1 MAGLNWRLTSS
12 VLLLQ
17 DEDNSY
23 NDILA
28 IEAAAQVGLLI
39 YEVSVSFEEGA
50 SSGEARVDVCIADDD
65 GTGGTNVSSGV
76 SNKVVVVGGGGEN
89 WTFTAQ
95 QHNPSGPPPTTSGW
109 TTDQSPDSPTRI
121 DSKYWPITSQAA
133 CVFRYTPG
141 MEIQG
146 DKALLVRV
154 TAPENVADCSV
165 IVTVAGEE

>member
-12 VLLLQ
+12 VLQLK
-17 DEDNSY
+17 DDDNSY

-50 SSGEARVDVCIADDD
+50 SSGEARVDVCIATND
-65 GTGGTNVSSGV
+65 GASGNDMSS
-76 SNKVVVVGGGGEN
+76 KVVVVGGGGEAK
-89 WTFTAQ
+89 TFTAQ
-95 QHNPSGPPPTTSGW
+95 EHNPSGTPPTTSGW
-109 TTDQSPDSPTRI
+109 GINPPSPARF

-146 DKALLVRV
+146 GKALLVRV